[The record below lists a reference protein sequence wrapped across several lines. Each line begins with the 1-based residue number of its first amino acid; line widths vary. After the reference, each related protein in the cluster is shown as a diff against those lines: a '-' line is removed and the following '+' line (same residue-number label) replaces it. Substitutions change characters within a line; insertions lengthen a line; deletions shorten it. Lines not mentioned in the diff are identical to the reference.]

1 MVGVKK
7 TAAGKPVKKP
17 TPKEIEE
24 NLKRANLPKEQ
35 SAKLHPYYQGKIEIV
50 PRVPVR
56 SFNDFAI
63 WYTPGVAQPCLEIKA
78 DPEKVWTLTNKWNQV
93 AVVTDGTRVLGLGDI
108 GPEAGLPVMEGK
120 ALLFK
125 YLGGVDAF
133 PIPLA
138 TKDPE
143 KIIETVK
150 LITPS
155 FGGVNLEDIEQ
166 PKCFGIL
173 DRLRKECEI
182 AVWHDD
188 QQGTATINLAGVINA
203 LKVVDKKLSD
213 VTITLVGAG
222 ASNIRTAKLLIE
234 AGAKPEH
241 LMLVDSKGI
250 VGRHRKDVE
259 AARVS
264 FAEKWEL
271 AQITNGEG
279 RQGGIP
285 EAMKGVDIAIA
296 ASKPGPGVI
305 QKEWVAAMADDAIL
319 FVIANPVPEIWP
331 WEAAEAG
338 ARVIATGRSDFPNQV
353 NNSIGFPG
361 IFRGTLDV
369 RARTITD
376 EMCIAAAEELALVAE
391 ERGLDEEHIVPTMD
405 EIEVFAR
412 EATAVGMKAIEQG
425 VARVRKSRKELYE
438 NALALIRR
446 AREETQ
452 VLMQDG
458 FIRPPPP

>member
-1 MVGVKK
+1 V
-7 TAAGKPVKKP
+7 
-17 TPKEIEE
+17 
-24 NLKRANLPKEQ
+24 
-35 SAKLHPYYQGKIEIV
+35 
-50 PRVPVR
+50 
-56 SFNDFAI
+56 
-63 WYTPGVAQPCLEIKA
+63 
-78 DPEKVWTLTNKWNQV
+78 
-93 AVVTDGTRVLGLGDI
+93 
-108 GPEAGLPVMEGK
+108 
-120 ALLFK
+120 
-125 YLGGVDAF
+125 
-133 PIPLA
+133 
-138 TKDPE
+138 
-143 KIIETVK
+143 
-150 LITPS
+150 
-155 FGGVNLEDIEQ
+155 
-166 PKCFGIL
+166 
-173 DRLRKECEI
+173 
-182 AVWHDD
+182 
-188 QQGTATINLAGVINA
+188 
-203 LKVVDKKLSD
+203 
-213 VTITLVGAG
+213 
-222 ASNIRTAKLLIE
+222 IE

-259 AARVS
+259 AARES

-285 EAMKGVDIAIA
+285 EAMRGVDIAIA

-305 QKEWVAAMADDAIL
+305 QKEWVASMADDAIL

-331 WEAAEAG
+331 WEAIEAG

-376 EMCIAAAEELALVAE
+376 EMCIAAAEELARVAE

-405 EIEVFAR
+405 EIDVFAR

-425 VARVRKSRKELYE
+425 VARVKKSRNDLYE

-452 VLMQDG
+452 SLMQDG

>member
-1 MVGVKK
+1 MAQDTKL
-7 TAAGKPVKKP
+7 
-17 TPKEIEE
+17 
-24 NLKRANLPKEQ
+24 LKRAYAP
-35 SAKLHPYYQGKIEIV
+35 AKLAMKYHPLYHGKIEIA
-50 PRVPVR
+50 PKVPVD
-56 SFNDFAI
+56 SYDDFAV
-63 WYTPGVAQPCLEIKA
+63 WYTPGVADPCKEIQKN
-78 DPEKVWTLTNKWNQV
+78 PEKVFDLTNKWNNV
-93 AVVTDGTRVLGLGDI
+93 AIVTDGTRVLGLGDI

-120 ALLFK
+120 SLLFK

-155 FGGVNLEDIEQ
+155 FGGVNLEDIAQ
-166 PKCFGIL
+166 PKCFSIL
-173 DRLRKECEI
+173 QRLRKECEI

-188 QQGTATINLAGVINA
+188 QQGTATINVAGLINA
-203 LKVVDKKLSD
+203 LKVVGKKMAD

-234 AGAKPEH
+234 AGARPEH
-241 LMLVDSKGI
+241 LILVDSKGI
-250 VGRHRKDVE
+250 VCRHREDVE
-259 AARVS
+259 VAANDY
-264 FAEKWEL
+264 AEKWEL
-271 AQITNGEG
+271 ALITNGSDRE
-279 RQGGIP
+279 GGIAD
-285 EAMKGVDIAIA
+285 AMRDADVAIA
-296 ASKPGPGVI
+296 ASRPGPGVI
-305 QKEWVAAMADDAIL
+305 QKDWVASMADDSIL

-353 NNSIGFPG
+353 NNSIGFSG

-376 EMCIAAAEELALVAE
+376 EMCIAAAQELALVAE

-425 VARVRKSRKELYE
+425 VARVRKSRNELYE

-446 AREETQ
+446 ASEETQ

-458 FIRPPPP
+458 FIRPPPRVSHPS